1 MKKTFAWM
9 AAASLTAGL
18 PLSGAEKIGPDTPDA
33 FAQKVNALRQAYD
46 RPPVDTKQKLNK
58 GNLQYQLEQADK
70 ICDGFVFFYNSEP
83 IEVGLKE
90 IDWFGKQRN
99 HQEWVAQLNRFF
111 MLERLITAYQQTG
124 DEKYPERARALM
136 DDWFHFWKKHNY
148 RFVDPQNNNVLNCSL
163 RIRSWIQAL
172 AAFRNTRAFDD
183 AFVAR
188 LLENLTR
195 QANMLAE
202 RTKPG
207 NSNWQ
212 IAQAT
217 ALLEAGIV
225 LDFLPDAAQWRQKGA
240 EVLNACFVRQFRPDG
255 SHLENTTGYQ
265 SWMTEEMIAAYL
277 VGRLRPDLQL
287 QTNLDII
294 ANALQFNHLSR
305 RFAFNDSSY
314 GREFPAW
321 KPLPDL
327 RRHAR
332 RLQIDWTPWERH
344 VFPDAGL
351 VFGGNEREIFCFDA
365 GRYGGWHSH
374 LSRLSIVFGA
384 DGYHLLIDPAITTYE
399 RSKNTYECGRTTWSH
414 PTVNFNGAHQIRQD
428 ATLLDAQLNPRYSV
442 MVGEFN
448 GGSFQGPF
456 SDRYEKNLD
465 ADFRRMVLWLDR
477 DYLLIFDRTRIVRT
491 PDGKTVTNYVF
502 PAAPMEKWQ
511 LDPEHLAWYSLNAK
525 RPNLYLKMLLKP
537 AEKVNITCV
546 EGQETP
552 TYAGWTGTV
561 AEKLVPA
568 PLVTF
573 SADTGND
580 VANAVTLA
588 AAFPAGASV
597 PAATV
602 TTAAP
607 GQLDFSCKGVADIL
621 RYSPDFTTVTRLRAG
636 KVESEAVLLLVR
648 DGKRAFC
655 YRARNLHVDGRALPL
670 PNADYT
676 GWIDLP

>member
-18 PLSGAEKIGPDTPDA
+18 PLSGAEKIGTDTPDA
-33 FAQKVNALRQAYD
+33 FVAKVNALRKAYD
-46 RPPVDTKQKLNK
+46 HPAVDAKKKLSK
-58 GNLQYQLEQADK
+58 GNLQYQLKQADK
-70 ICDGFVFFYNSEP
+70 ICDGFAFFYNSEP
-83 IEVGLKE
+83 VEIGLKD

-111 MLERLITAYQQTG
+111 MLDRLITAYQQTG

-136 DDWFHFWKKHNY
+136 EDWFNFWKKNNY
-148 RFVDPQNNNVLNCSL
+148 RFIDPQNNNVLNCSL
-163 RIRSWIQAL
+163 RIRAWLRAL
-172 AAFRNTRAFDD
+172 AVFRHTLAFDD
-183 AFVAR
+183 AFVER

-195 QANMLAE
+195 QANMLTE

-225 LDFLPDAAQWRQKGA
+225 LDFLPDAAQWRQKGV
-240 EVLNACFVRQFRPDG
+240 EVLNACFTRQFRPDG
-255 SHLENTTGYQ
+255 SHLENTTGYHA
-265 SWMTEEMIAAYL
+265 WMTEEMIAAYL
-277 VGRLRPDLQL
+277 VGQLRPDLQL
-287 QTNLDII
+287 QVNLDTIDK
-294 ANALQFNHLSR
+294 ALQFSRLAR

-314 GREFPAW
+314 DKTFPAW
-321 KPLPDL
+321 RSVPDFKNYTK
-327 RRHAR
+327 
-332 RLQIDWTPWERH
+332 RLKIEWKPWERH
-344 VFPDAGL
+344 AFTDAGL
-351 VFGGNEREIFCFDA
+351 VFGGNDREIFCFDA

-374 LSRLSIVFGA
+374 LSRLDIVFGA

-399 RSKNTYECGRTTWSH
+399 KTKNTYEYGRTTWSH
-414 PTVNFNGAHQIRQD
+414 PTVNFNGAHQMRQD
-428 ATLLDAQLNPRYSV
+428 AALLDVQLAPDYSV

-477 DYLLIFDRTRIVRT
+477 DYLLIFDRTRIVRS
-491 PDGKTVTNYVF
+491 PDGKTITNYVF

-511 LDPEHLAWYSLNAK
+511 LDPAHLAWYSINAK

-537 AEKVNITCV
+537 ADKVSATCV

-552 TYAGWTGTV
+552 IYSGWTATI
-561 AEKLVPA
+561 AEKLIPA

-580 VANAVTLA
+580 VTNAVTIA

-602 TTAAP
+602 TAAAP
-607 GQLDFSCKGVADIL
+607 GQLDFSCKGATDVL
-621 RYSPDFTTVTRLRAG
+621 RYSPDFTTVGPLRAG
-636 KVESEAVLLLVR
+636 AVEAEAVLLLVR

-655 YRARNLHVDGRALPL
+655 YRARSLSADGRKLTLPST
-670 PNADYT
+670 DYT